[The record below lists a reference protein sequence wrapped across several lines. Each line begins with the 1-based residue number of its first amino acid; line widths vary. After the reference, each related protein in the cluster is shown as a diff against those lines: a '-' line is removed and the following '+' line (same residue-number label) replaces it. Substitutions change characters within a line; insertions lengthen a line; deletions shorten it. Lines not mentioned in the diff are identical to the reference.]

1 MALNFIFSV
10 HKIVYTVQTVVD
22 CDILVDDVTGWVG
35 GVRDFLMKDES
46 FIPMFAQLNGWL
58 QRHVHALLGLF

>member
-10 HKIVYTVQTVVD
+10 HKIVYTVQAVVD

-35 GVRDFLMKDES
+35 GVRDFLMKYES
-46 FIPMFAQLNGWL
+46 FMFAQSNGWL